1 MALQVWAV
9 DGPSGSGK
17 TVFADALVARLHGE
31 GRDVALVRADDFATW
46 DAPASWW
53 PRLAT
58 GVLRP
63 LGQGRPGGYRRVEWR
78 RPSEHA
84 PAVPRPGA
92 WVDVPV
98 PEVLVLEG
106 VTTARRAMAGRL
118 DRAFWVQWGDEATR
132 LERAVARD
140 GEACRAHLERWQR
153 FERGWFAVD
162 DTRSRCERAES

>member
-1 MALQVWAV
+1 MSLEVRAV

-17 TVFADALVARLHGE
+17 TVFADALAARLRGA

-53 PRLAT
+53 PRLES

-63 LGQGRPGGYRRVEWR
+63 LAQGLPGRYRRVEWR
-78 RPSEHA
+78 RQSDRAE
-84 PAVPRPGA
+84 AVPVPGR

-98 PEVLVLEG
+98 PEILILEG
-106 VTTARRAMAGRL
+106 VTTARRSIADRL
-118 DRAFWVQWGDEATR
+118 TRAYWVQWGDEAAR

-140 GEACRAHLERWQR
+140 GGDCREHLERWQR

-162 DTRSRCERAES
+162 GTRSRCEPA